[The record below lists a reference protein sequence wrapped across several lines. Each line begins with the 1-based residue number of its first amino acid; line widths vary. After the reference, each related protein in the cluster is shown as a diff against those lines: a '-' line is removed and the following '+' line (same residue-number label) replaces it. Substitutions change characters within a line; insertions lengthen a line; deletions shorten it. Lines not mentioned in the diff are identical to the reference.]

1 MSVQVRRFSFIFFW
15 LIFITSCEKKE
26 SLQKDTYIQPTE
38 VEVVKIQKDDYVE
51 NLNSFG
57 TISYNFKNNITCLQ
71 SGQIYYFPHKE
82 GDYIKKGQIIA
93 KLKNIQLDFQ
103 KDQYINTLTSAKASL
118 EITKNQLREQE
129 LSVES
134 ALILLEKAKLN
145 IEQKELELEL
155 QRENLKT
162 KEELY
167 AIGGVTES
175 ALKQIKISVK
185 SLETDIAI
193 LKKEL
198 EISMLGYRDQDL
210 LNAGYIIPIDLNE
223 KKKLIIE
230 LNTLSIVTQ
239 IKAAE
244 AEVKN
249 AETALSSINKL
260 IDELVITSPL
270 SGVLGSKSYELGEFV
285 KENESIATIMD
296 ISNVYGVINIQ
307 EKDIVNYS
315 VGSNIEIEIPSLSR
329 KINTKIS
336 EISPYADPQSGNF
349 SVKAK
354 IENKDNI
361 IKPGMFIKC
370 NLKQA
375 NTTTLYKLPEST
387 LISKSNDVGLVFY
400 VNNGFVIQQ
409 SINIKHL
416 KDGFVWFDS
425 ELNENDYIINN
436 PSPFLREGQSVSTK

>member
-38 VEVVKIQKDDYVE
+38 VEVVKIEKDDYVE

-193 LKKEL
+193 LKK
-198 EISMLGYRDQDL
+198 R
-210 LNAGYIIPIDLNE
+210 
-223 KKKLIIE
+223 
-230 LNTLSIVTQ
+230 T
-239 IKAAE
+239 
-244 AEVKN
+244 
-249 AETALSSINKL
+249 
-260 IDELVITSPL
+260 
-270 SGVLGSKSYELGEFV
+270 
-285 KENESIATIMD
+285 
-296 ISNVYGVINIQ
+296 
-307 EKDIVNYS
+307 
-315 VGSNIEIEIPSLSR
+315 
-329 KINTKIS
+329 
-336 EISPYADPQSGNF
+336 
-349 SVKAK
+349 
-354 IENKDNI
+354 
-361 IKPGMFIKC
+361 
-370 NLKQA
+370 
-375 NTTTLYKLPEST
+375 
-387 LISKSNDVGLVFY
+387 
-400 VNNGFVIQQ
+400 
-409 SINIKHL
+409 
-416 KDGFVWFDS
+416 
-425 ELNENDYIINN
+425 
-436 PSPFLREGQSVSTK
+436 

>member
-38 VEVVKIQKDDYVE
+38 VEVVKIEKDDYVE

-307 EKDIVNYS
+307 EKLIQKYRKFLHTQILKV
-315 VGSNIEIEIPSLSR
+315 EI
-329 KINTKIS
+329 
-336 EISPYADPQSGNF
+336 
-349 SVKAK
+349 
-354 IENKDNI
+354 
-361 IKPGMFIKC
+361 
-370 NLKQA
+370 
-375 NTTTLYKLPEST
+375 
-387 LISKSNDVGLVFY
+387 
-400 VNNGFVIQQ
+400 
-409 SINIKHL
+409 
-416 KDGFVWFDS
+416 
-425 ELNENDYIINN
+425 
-436 PSPFLREGQSVSTK
+436 FL